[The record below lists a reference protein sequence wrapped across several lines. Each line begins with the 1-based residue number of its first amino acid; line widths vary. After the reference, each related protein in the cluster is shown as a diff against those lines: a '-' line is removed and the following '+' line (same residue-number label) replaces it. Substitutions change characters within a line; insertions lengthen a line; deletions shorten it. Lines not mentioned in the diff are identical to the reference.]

1 MLAYAYNI
9 IVDCDVV
16 VYVLNTAYKR
26 FLSILISN
34 MQVPGSRGYDNL
46 MAIHTSTNREEVSIA
61 RQCQEHLSETTR
73 KNGVIDQGNYIKQES
88 KHKWNYSKY
97 CVKKTYDVTHR
108 SVKMSCDTTQFPVFP
123 FGGPHTKSH
132 VMWGLINHYYLLL
145 DAKIGHENVQY

>member
-73 KNGVIDQGNYIKQES
+73 KNGVIDQGNYINRRVNINGMIVS
-88 KHKWNYSKY
+88 I
-97 CVKKTYDVTHR
+97 VLKKL
-108 SVKMSCDTTQFPVFP
+108 M
-123 FGGPHTKSH
+123 
-132 VMWGLINHYYLLL
+132 MLLT
-145 DAKIGHENVQY
+145 EV